1 MAIIDIRNFIN
12 LRNQRM
18 KEVTAFKIR
27 IGNKEA
33 DEKDIPRQL

>member
-1 MAIIDIRNFIN
+1 
-12 LRNQRM
+12 M

-33 DEKDIPRQL
+33 DEKDIPRQLWSGERNFPMDESYED